1 MGMVWFEA
9 LGGVRVV
16 GWEASVVQLAF
27 GVFSLDA

>member
-1 MGMVWFEA
+1 MIWLEA

-16 GWEASVVQLAF
+16 RWEAGVVQLTL